1 MTRSQRLKALWTRI
15 DSYVWNILVMLVVAA
30 TSAGLMNW
38 FNSHQRAVLLDR
50 FPIVRA
56 QERLSC
62 EKEYDAKISG
72 FRALAVERDKREA
85 GQTQAMADLKTQAA
99 DLHELVAY
107 ILRYMGDRAKVADR
121 NAAIQ
126 LKEAKAAAAAAVDAK
141 QKTEQVGAKVEVAV
155 AKADEAAS
163 AVKQVDKKLETA
175 VHPTAAVPPTPWI
188 GNRR

>member
-1 MTRSQRLKALWTRI
+1 MTRSQRLKSLWTQI

-50 FPIVRA
+50 FPIVRE
-56 QERLSC
+56 QERKSC
-62 EKEYDAKISG
+62 EKEFAAKTESLQKQLDAASARLGDFGDIK
-72 FRALAVERDKREA
+72 K
-85 GQTQAMADLKTQAA
+85 
-99 DLHELVAY
+99 LVQDSHDVNTRT
-107 ILRYMGDRAKVADR
+107 LQFMNDRAKVADR
-121 NAAIQ
+121 NAATQ
-126 LKEAKAAAAAAVDAK
+126 LKETKVAAAAAVDAK

>member
-62 EKEYDAKISG
+62 EKEYAAQITG
-72 FRALAVERDKREA
+72 LRALAAERDKREA
-85 GQTQAMADLKTQAA
+85 DQSKAMA
-99 DLHELVAY
+99 DLHELTAY
-107 ILRYMGDRAKVADR
+107 ILRFLGDRARVADR
-121 NAAIQ
+121 NAAVQ

-141 QKTEQVGAKVEVAV
+141 QKTEQVSAKVEVAV